1 MAKESDEC
9 LDHKECAN
17 LILPVREALGVLSG
31 KWKIPIIMSL
41 SFGNKRFKQIA
52 EEIPGITDKMLSK
65 ELKDLEALQLLVR
78 KVIDSSPP
86 GVEYSIT
93 EHGRSLE
100 KVIFEL
106 KEWGISHYKKTK
118 ADGSCGPKSC

>member
-1 MAKESDEC
+1 MVDPNCKSLNHA
-9 LDHKECAN
+9 ECAN
-17 LILPVREALGVLSG
+17 LILPVREALEVLNG

-65 ELKDLEALQLLVR
+65 ELKDLESLQLLVR
-78 KVIDSSPP
+78 TVIDSSPP

-93 EHGRSLE
+93 PHGRSLE

-106 KEWGISHYKKTK
+106 KEWGIAHYKKTHPNT
-118 ADGSCGPKSC
+118 SCHSQ